1 MKILLRNYDIAI
13 KECVVPLTH
22 EILHNEQFLRLYTYI
37 NIKYSFKLAFAK
49 DPIGNT
55 LKVFHRMK

>member
-22 EILHNEQFLRLYTYI
+22 EILHFRLEIYIDNPYKWLKISNSSKNKPYYI
-37 NIKYSFKLAFAK
+37 NY
-49 DPIGNT
+49 
-55 LKVFHRMK
+55 

>member
-22 EILHNEQFLRLYTYI
+22 EILHNEQFSTFIHLYQ
-37 NIKYSFKLAFAK
+37 
-49 DPIGNT
+49 
-55 LKVFHRMK
+55 H